1 MLVFKRM
8 SPPINSRQ
16 SGHFSAFHCLG
27 ADCEDTCCR
36 DWGISVDRISYEKYQ
51 GCTDPEMRPL
61 LHQFVTISPSK
72 GNDADFARF
81 TLADNGCVFLAEG
94 LCSIQLKMG
103 ESYLSN
109 TCASFPRAVVM
120 VDGVEERSL
129 HLSCP
134 EAARLVLLNQNPY
147 DWGPDGEGSFAD
159 NGVTKLDSQHASR
172 EGAPYPF
179 FEEVRELFVDALR
192 PGKYARWQRL
202 AIVGQL
208 SEELNAI
215 LQCGD
220 PARGQAGETAE
231 FIARSRETLIAGSF
245 DVRVPQ
251 ARPQIQIETVLE
263 LIVSRIGSDFTVHRF
278 LECYR
283 EFMQGLRWGPESSME
298 ELDSRYAE
306 ARVRNYAPFM
316 KQHEYLLDNFLI
328 NYCIRTVFPYGHREI
343 GQRIGIDYIENSVR
357 RQYLLLAVHYAVV
370 RAVLIGMSAFHG
382 AESGRAAFGTEHAIK
397 LVQSY
402 AKAFLHSSSYPVNAL
417 RILSNQGIHLASEAV
432 ALFQE

>member
-1 MLVFKRM
+1 
-8 SPPINSRQ
+8 
-16 SGHFSAFHCLG
+16 
-27 ADCEDTCCR
+27 
-36 DWGISVDRISYEKYQ
+36 
-51 GCTDPEMRPL
+51 
-61 LHQFVTISPSK
+61 
-72 GNDADFARF
+72 
-81 TLADNGCVFLAEG
+81 
-94 LCSIQLKMG
+94 
-103 ESYLSN
+103 
-109 TCASFPRAVVM
+109 
-120 VDGVEERSL
+120 
-129 HLSCP
+129 
-134 EAARLVLLNQNPY
+134 
-147 DWGPDGEGSFAD
+147 
-159 NGVTKLDSQHASR
+159 
-172 EGAPYPF
+172 
-179 FEEVRELFVDALR
+179 
-192 PGKYARWQRL
+192 
-202 AIVGQL
+202 VGQL
-208 SEELNAI
+208 AEEFNAI

-220 PARGQAGETAE
+220 RARDQAGEIAE
-231 FIARSRETLIAGSF
+231 FIARSRDALLAGSF

-298 ELDSRYAE
+298 ELDSRYAA
-306 ARVRNYAPFM
+306 ARARNYAPFM

-343 GQRIGIDYIENSVR
+343 GQRIGIDYLENSVR

-382 AESGRAAFGTEHAIK
+382 AAFGTEHAIK

-402 AKAFLHSSSYPVNAL
+402 AKAFLHSSSFPADAL